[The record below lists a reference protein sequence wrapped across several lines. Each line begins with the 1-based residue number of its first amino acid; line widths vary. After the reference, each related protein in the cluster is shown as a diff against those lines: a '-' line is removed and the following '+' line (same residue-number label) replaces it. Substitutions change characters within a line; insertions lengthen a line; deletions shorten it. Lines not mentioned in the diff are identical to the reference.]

1 MNARQLIWTCLAISL
16 GLHWFL
22 LQFHWSRP
30 PAEAAETIIIPA
42 NFDLSVAS
50 PSNGLALEQGSVPEE
65 GDEKHE
71 KAAERLR
78 RQALK
83 RFLAQVRNAVD
94 RRRFLP
100 GNDVS
105 DLIGNVRYRFRI
117 QPDDTFTDIAMEHSS
132 GSPELDAAARRAIES
147 ASGTVKRPA
156 ILKGPSW
163 TIAITVKY
171 QYAL

>member
-1 MNARQLIWTCLAISL
+1 MNARQLFWTCLAISL
-16 GLHWFL
+16 SLHWFM

-30 PAEAAETIIIPA
+30 QADAGDSIVIPA

-50 PSNGLALEQGSVPEE
+50 PSNGLALEQGTVPQE
-65 GDEKHE
+65 GDTQHE

-78 RQALK
+78 KQALK
-83 RFLAQVRNAVD
+83 RFLAQVRSAVE
-94 RRRFLP
+94 RRRLLP
-100 GNDVS
+100 GRDVS
-105 DLIGNVRYRFRI
+105 HLIGNVRYRFRI
-117 QPDDTFTDIAMEHSS
+117 QPDDTFADIAMEHSS
-132 GSPELDAAARRAIES
+132 GTPELDDAARRAIEA

-163 TIAITVKY
+163 TIVITVKY